1 MSIRATTALLLLALA
16 PLAMASKSNIAAKE
30 TFNIDSVHS
39 TAIFRVQHLG
49 AGNFYGRFNELEGTI
64 DWDAEAGPSF
74 DVSIKIESV
83 DSGNE
88 ALDRHLKNA
97 DFFDAK
103 QFPTMT
109 FKSTGAKKMGDNW
122 KVMGE
127 MTMHGVTKAVEV
139 DMEFVGRADVG
150 RGDRVGFE
158 TTFTVKRSD
167 FGMKWGVENG
177 ALGDATK
184 IIVSLKASK
193 RNKQPTTT

>member
-64 DWDAEAGPSF
+64 DWDAEGGPSF
-74 DVSIKIESV
+74 DVSINIESV

-88 ALDRHLKNA
+88 ALDKHLKNA

-109 FKSTGAKKMGDNW
+109 FQSTSAKKMGDDW

-184 IIVSLKASK
+184 IIVSLEGIKAE
-193 RNKQPTTT
+193 

>member
-64 DWDAEAGPSF
+64 DWDAESGPSF

-88 ALDRHLKNA
+88 ALDKHLKNA

-109 FKSTGAKKMGDNW
+109 FKSTGAKKIGDNW

-167 FGMKWGVENG
+167 FGMNWGVENG

-184 IIVSLKASK
+184 IIVSLEAIKAE
-193 RNKQPTTT
+193 

>member
-64 DWDAEAGPSF
+64 DWDAENGPSF

-122 KVMGE
+122 KVTGE

-167 FGMKWGVENG
+167 FGMNWGVENG

-184 IIVSLKASK
+184 IIVSLEGIKAE
-193 RNKQPTTT
+193 

>member
-64 DWDAEAGPSF
+64 DWDAETGPSF

-88 ALDRHLKNA
+88 ALDKHLKNA

-167 FGMKWGVENG
+167 FGMNWGVENG

-184 IIVSLKASK
+184 IIVSLEGIKAG
-193 RNKQPTTT
+193 

>member
-1 MSIRATTALLLLALA
+1 M
-16 PLAMASKSNIAAKE
+16 
-30 TFNIDSVHS
+30 
-39 TAIFRVQHLG
+39 G

-158 TTFTVKRSD
+158 TTFTVNRSD
-167 FGMKWGVENG
+167 FGMNWGVENG

-184 IIVSLKASK
+184 IIVSLEGIKAE
-193 RNKQPTTT
+193 

>member
-1 MSIRATTALLLLALA
+1 MSVRTTTALLLLALA

-64 DWDAEAGPSF
+64 DWDAENGPSF

-88 ALDRHLKNA
+88 ALDRHLKNP

-184 IIVSLKASK
+184 IIVSLEGIKAE
-193 RNKQPTTT
+193 

>member
-64 DWDAEAGPSF
+64 GWDAEAGPSF

-158 TTFTVKRSD
+158 TTFTIKRSD
-167 FGMKWGVENG
+167 FGMNWGVENG

-184 IIVSLKASK
+184 IIVSLEGIKAG
-193 RNKQPTTT
+193 

>member
-16 PLAMASKSNIAAKE
+16 PLAMASKASTAASE

-39 TAIFRVQHLG
+39 TAIFRVQHLS
-49 AGNFYGRFNELEGTI
+49 ASNFYGRFNELEGTI
-64 DWDAEAGPSF
+64 DLNAESGPSF
-74 DVSIKIESV
+74 DVIIKTESV

-88 ALDRHLKNA
+88 SLDRHLKNA

-109 FKSTGAKKMGDNW
+109 FKSTSAKKMGDNW

-127 MTMHGVTKAVEV
+127 MTMHGVTRKIEV

-158 TTFTVKRSD
+158 TAFTVKRSD
-167 FGMKWGVENG
+167 FGMKYGVENG
-177 ALGDATK
+177 SLGDVTK
-184 IIVSLKASK
+184 IIVSLEGIKAE
-193 RNKQPTTT
+193 

>member
-16 PLAMASKSNIAAKE
+16 PLALASKSNIGVKE

-64 DWDAEAGPSF
+64 DWDAEGGPSF
-74 DVSIKIESV
+74 DVSINIESV

-88 ALDRHLKNA
+88 ALDKHLKNA

-109 FKSTGAKKMGDNW
+109 FQSTGAKKTGDNW

-127 MTMHGVTKAVEV
+127 INMHGVTKAVEV
-139 DMEFVGRADVG
+139 DMDFVGRADVG

-167 FGMKWGVENG
+167 FGMNWGVENG
-177 ALGDATK
+177 SLGDATK
-184 IIVSLKASK
+184 IIVSLEGIKAE
-193 RNKQPTTT
+193 

>member
-16 PLAMASKSNIAAKE
+16 PLAMASKSKTAAKE

-64 DWDAEAGPSF
+64 DWDGETGPSF

-88 ALDRHLKNA
+88 ALDKHLKNA

-122 KVMGE
+122 KVTGE
-127 MTMHGVTKAVEV
+127 MTMHGVTKPVEV

-158 TTFTVKRSD
+158 TTFTIKRSD
-167 FGMKWGVENG
+167 FGMNWGVENG

-184 IIVSLKASK
+184 IIVSLEGIKAG
-193 RNKQPTTT
+193 

>member
-64 DWDAEAGPSF
+64 DWDADTGPSF

-88 ALDRHLKNA
+88 ALDKHLKNA

-109 FKSTGAKKMGDNW
+109 FKSTGVKKMGDNW
-122 KVMGE
+122 KVTGE

-158 TTFTVKRSD
+158 TTFTVNRSD
-167 FGMKWGVENG
+167 FGMNWGVENG

-184 IIVSLKASK
+184 IIVSLEGIKAG
-193 RNKQPTTT
+193 

>member
-64 DWDAEAGPSF
+64 DWDAEDGPSF

-88 ALDRHLKNA
+88 ALDKHLKNA

-122 KVMGE
+122 KVTGE
-127 MTMHGVTKAVEV
+127 MTMHGVTKPVEV

-167 FGMKWGVENG
+167 FGMNWGVENG

-184 IIVSLKASK
+184 IIVSLEGIKAG
-193 RNKQPTTT
+193 

>member
-1 MSIRATTALLLLALA
+1 MSIRATTPLLFLALA

-64 DWDAEAGPSF
+64 DWDAEGGPSF
-74 DVSIKIESV
+74 DVSINIESV

-88 ALDRHLKNA
+88 ALDKHLKNA

-109 FKSTGAKKMGDNW
+109 FQSTSAKKMGDDW
-122 KVMGE
+122 KIMGE
-127 MTMHGVTKAVEV
+127 MNMHGVTKTVEV
-139 DMEFVGRADVG
+139 DMQFVGRADFG
-150 RGDRVGFE
+150 RGDRIGFE
-158 TTFTVKRSD
+158 TSFTVKRSD
-167 FGMKWGVENG
+167 FGMNWGVEKG
-177 ALGDATK
+177 SLGDTTK
-184 IIVSLKASK
+184 IIVSLEGIKAE
-193 RNKQPTTT
+193 

>member
-49 AGNFYGRFNELEGTI
+49 AGNFYGRFNELGGTI
-64 DWDAEAGPSF
+64 EWDAEGGPSF

-88 ALDRHLKNA
+88 ALDKHLKNA

-109 FKSTGAKKMGDNW
+109 FKSTSAKKMGDDW

-184 IIVSLKASK
+184 IIVSLEGIKAE
-193 RNKQPTTT
+193 

>member
-49 AGNFYGRFNELEGTI
+49 AGNFYCRFNELEGTI

-184 IIVSLKASK
+184 IIVSLEGIKAE
-193 RNKQPTTT
+193 

>member
-1 MSIRATTALLLLALA
+1 MSIRATTALLLLGLA

-30 TFNIDSVHS
+30 IFNIDSVHS

-49 AGNFYGRFNELEGTI
+49 AGNFYGRFNEIEGTI
-64 DWDAEAGPSF
+64 DWDAEEGPSF

-88 ALDRHLKNA
+88 SLDKHLKNA

-109 FKSTGAKKMGDNW
+109 FKSTNAQKMGDDW

-127 MTMHGVTKAVEV
+127 MTMHGVTKSIEV
-139 DMEFVGRADVG
+139 DMEFVGRADFG

-158 TTFTVKRSD
+158 TSFTVKRSD
-167 FGMKWGVENG
+167 FGMNWGVEKG
-177 ALGDATK
+177 SLGDATK
-184 IIVSLKASK
+184 IIVSLEAIKSE
-193 RNKQPTTT
+193 

>member
-64 DWDAEAGPSF
+64 DWDAENGPSF

-167 FGMKWGVENG
+167 FGMKWGVEKG
-177 ALGDATK
+177 KLGDATK
-184 IIVSLKASK
+184 IIVSLEGIKAE
-193 RNKQPTTT
+193 

>member
-64 DWDAEAGPSF
+64 DWDAETGPSF

-88 ALDRHLKNA
+88 ALDKHLKNA

-109 FKSTGAKKMGDNW
+109 FKSTGAKKMGDDW

-167 FGMKWGVENG
+167 FGMNWGVENG

-184 IIVSLKASK
+184 IIVSLEGIKAE
-193 RNKQPTTT
+193 

>member
-39 TAIFRVQHLG
+39 TAIFRVQHLR

-64 DWDAEAGPSF
+64 DWDAEDGPSF

-88 ALDRHLKNA
+88 ALDKHLKNA

-127 MTMHGVTKAVEV
+127 MTMHGVTKPIEV

-158 TTFTVKRSD
+158 TTFTIKRSD
-167 FGMKWGVENG
+167 FGMNWGVENG

-184 IIVSLKASK
+184 IIVSLEGIKAG
-193 RNKQPTTT
+193 

>member
-16 PLAMASKSNIAAKE
+16 PLALASKSNIGFKE

-64 DWDAEAGPSF
+64 DWDAEGGPSF
-74 DVSIKIESV
+74 DVSINIESV

-88 ALDRHLKNA
+88 ALDKHLKNA

-109 FKSTGAKKMGDNW
+109 FQSTSAKKTGDNW

-127 MTMHGVTKAVEV
+127 MNMHGVTKAVEV

-167 FGMKWGVENG
+167 FGMNWGVENG
-177 ALGDATK
+177 SLGDATK
-184 IIVSLKASK
+184 IIVSLEGIKAE
-193 RNKQPTTT
+193 

>member
-88 ALDRHLKNA
+88 ALDKHLKNA

-139 DMEFVGRADVG
+139 DMEFVGRADIG

-167 FGMKWGVENG
+167 FGMNWGVENG

-184 IIVSLKASK
+184 IIVSLEGIKAE
-193 RNKQPTTT
+193 

>member
-64 DWDAEAGPSF
+64 EWDAEGGPSF

-88 ALDRHLKNA
+88 ALDKHLKNA

-109 FKSTGAKKMGDNW
+109 FKSTGAKKMGDDW

-167 FGMKWGVENG
+167 FGMNWGVENG

-184 IIVSLKASK
+184 IIVSLEGIKAE
-193 RNKQPTTT
+193 

>member
-64 DWDAEAGPSF
+64 DWDAEDGPSF

-88 ALDRHLKNA
+88 ALDKHLKNA

-122 KVMGE
+122 KVTGE
-127 MTMHGVTKAVEV
+127 MTMHGVTKPVEV

-158 TTFTVKRSD
+158 TTFTIKRSD
-167 FGMKWGVENG
+167 FGMNWGVENG

-184 IIVSLKASK
+184 IIVSLEAIKAE
-193 RNKQPTTT
+193 

>member
-64 DWDAEAGPSF
+64 DWDAETGPSF

-88 ALDRHLKNA
+88 ALDKHLKNA

-122 KVMGE
+122 KVTGE

-167 FGMKWGVENG
+167 FGMNWGVENG

-184 IIVSLKASK
+184 IIVSLEGIKAE
-193 RNKQPTTT
+193 

>member
-64 DWDAEAGPSF
+64 DWDAEDGPSF

-88 ALDRHLKNA
+88 ALDKHLKNA

-109 FKSTGAKKMGDNW
+109 FKSTGAKKIGDNW

-167 FGMKWGVENG
+167 FGMNWGVENG
-177 ALGDATK
+177 ALGDTTK
-184 IIVSLKASK
+184 IIVSLEGIKAG
-193 RNKQPTTT
+193 

>member
-64 DWDAEAGPSF
+64 DWDAEDGPSF

-88 ALDRHLKNA
+88 ALDKHLKNA

-122 KVMGE
+122 KVTGE
-127 MTMHGVTKAVEV
+127 MTMHGVTKPVEV
-139 DMEFVGRADVG
+139 NMEFVGRADVG

-158 TTFTVKRSD
+158 TTFTIKRSD
-167 FGMKWGVENG
+167 FGMNWGVENG
-177 ALGDATK
+177 ALGDTTK
-184 IIVSLKASK
+184 IIVSLEGIKAE
-193 RNKQPTTT
+193 

>member
-167 FGMKWGVENG
+167 FGMNWGVENG

-184 IIVSLKASK
+184 IIVSLEGVKAE
-193 RNKQPTTT
+193 

>member
-49 AGNFYGRFNELEGTI
+49 AGNFYGRFNELGGTI
-64 DWDAEAGPSF
+64 EWDAEGGPSF

-88 ALDRHLKNA
+88 ALDKHLKNA

-109 FKSTGAKKMGDNW
+109 FKSTSAKKMGDDW

-139 DMEFVGRADVG
+139 DMEFVGRADIG

-184 IIVSLKASK
+184 IIVSLEGIKAE
-193 RNKQPTTT
+193 

>member
-1 MSIRATTALLLLALA
+1 MPTRAITALLLLALA

-64 DWDAEAGPSF
+64 DWDAESGPSF

-83 DSGNE
+83 DSGSE

-109 FKSTGAKKMGDNW
+109 FKSTGAKKLGDDW
-122 KVMGE
+122 RVMGE

-139 DMEFVGRADVG
+139 DMEFVGRADFG

-158 TTFTVKRSD
+158 TSFTVKRSD
-167 FGMKWGVENG
+167 FGMNWGVEKG
-177 ALGDATK
+177 SLGDATK
-184 IIVSLKASK
+184 IIVSLEGIKAE
-193 RNKQPTTT
+193 

>member
-64 DWDAEAGPSF
+64 DWDVEAGPSF

-184 IIVSLKASK
+184 IIVSLEGIKAE
-193 RNKQPTTT
+193 

>member
-88 ALDRHLKNA
+88 ALDKHLKNA

-109 FKSTGAKKMGDNW
+109 FKSTSAKKMGDDW

-167 FGMKWGVENG
+167 FGMNWGVENG

-184 IIVSLKASK
+184 IIVSLEGIKAE
-193 RNKQPTTT
+193 

>member
-1 MSIRATTALLLLALA
+1 MSIRATTALLLLGLA

-30 TFNIDSVHS
+30 IFNIDSVHS

-49 AGNFYGRFNELEGTI
+49 AGNFYGRFNEIEGTI
-64 DWDAEAGPSF
+64 DWDAEEGPSF
-74 DVSIKIESV
+74 DVTIKIESV

-88 ALDRHLKNA
+88 SLDKHLKNA

-109 FKSTGAKKMGDNW
+109 FKSTNAQKMGDDW

-127 MTMHGVTKAVEV
+127 MTMHGVTKSIEV
-139 DMEFVGRADVG
+139 DMEFVGRADFG

-158 TTFTVKRSD
+158 TSFTVKRSD
-167 FGMKWGVENG
+167 FGMNWGVEKG
-177 ALGDATK
+177 SLGDATK
-184 IIVSLKASK
+184 IIVSLEAIKSE
-193 RNKQPTTT
+193 